1 MLMPAVTASPVL
13 TQGATGTP
21 GSSAAA
27 AAAAAA
33 AIMQNGAATVPQIGS
48 CAAPVIASTPGIQQ
62 VRFQVTK
69 LRLVKLLLQSSQ
81 VDRIDNTFE
90 KFSTTSL
97 KY

>member
-1 MLMPAVTASPVL
+1 MPAVTASPVL

-62 VRFQVTK
+62 VREIIFQ
-69 LRLVKLLLQSSQ
+69 Q
-81 VDRIDNTFE
+81 RIIN
-90 KFSTTSL
+90 
-97 KY
+97 

>member
-48 CAAPVIASTPGIQQ
+48 CAAPVVPSTPGIQQ
-62 VRFQVTK
+62 VRDKFLYFWRASK
-69 LRLVKLLLQSSQ
+69 SKISYNH
-81 VDRIDNTFE
+81 DRNH
-90 KFSTTSL
+90 KNP
-97 KY
+97 KAH